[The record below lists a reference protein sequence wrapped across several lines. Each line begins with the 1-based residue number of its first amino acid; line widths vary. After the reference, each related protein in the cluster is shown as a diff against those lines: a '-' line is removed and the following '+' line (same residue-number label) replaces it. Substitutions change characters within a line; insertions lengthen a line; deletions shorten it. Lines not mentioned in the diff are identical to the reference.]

1 MGIKKIKKLAKEC
14 VEKRIYE
21 PEKNP
26 ELSEGYYYGFIYGY
40 QQAVEDKKLPDMDL
54 EEAEKLSMKCDY
66 ACFANEDENE
76 INTGDASAFFLEGY
90 LEAKKRLLLKG
101 N

>member
-1 MGIKKIKKLAKEC
+1 MDIKKIKKIKKLAKEC

-40 QQAVEDKKLPDMDL
+40 QQAIEDNHKSKELPEMDL
-54 EEAEKLSMKCDY
+54 EEA
-66 ACFANEDENE
+66 
-76 INTGDASAFFLEGY
+76 
-90 LEAKKRLLLKG
+90 KKRLKG
-101 N
+101 IS